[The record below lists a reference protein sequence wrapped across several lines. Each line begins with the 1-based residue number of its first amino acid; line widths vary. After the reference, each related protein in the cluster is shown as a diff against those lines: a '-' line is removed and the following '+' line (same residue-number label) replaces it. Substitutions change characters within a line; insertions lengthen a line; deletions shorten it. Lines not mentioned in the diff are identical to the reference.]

1 MSLLNY
7 FRRLPKATDRDETV
21 EQEERSSTLELEE
34 TPNEESDA
42 TESVF
47 TAVKRP
53 VPVSVNTAKLQ
64 AKKAKHAVIFKQ
76 TWKTGRIWLKCLACF
91 VISAKSLTSDHAIE
105 THGIRHHAND

>member
-64 AKKAKHAVIFKQ
+64 AKKVKHAVIFKQ
-76 TWKTGRIWLKCLACF
+76 TWKTGGTLRGLACF

>member
-47 TAVKRP
+47 TAVK
-53 VPVSVNTAKLQ
+53 
-64 AKKAKHAVIFKQ
+64 
-76 TWKTGRIWLKCLACF
+76 
-91 VISAKSLTSDHAIE
+91 
-105 THGIRHHAND
+105 